1 MIQNVKIYFTEM
13 RKRDLS
19 NEKKKKISWLCVIS
33 NVTSN
38 VHRLFHATVNSQILY
53 VHVCVCCVCACA
65 PRNRKRATRPTEN
78 WFDRFSKWYR
88 ESKFKYNRGNIWRR
102 EKRFLRIREANKTN
116 QTNFICYYFKRYI
129 FVYFLHIYVYLS
141 IYIDSF

>member
-19 NEKKKKISWLCVIS
+19 NEKKKNISWLCVS

-53 VHVCVCCVCACA
+53 VHVCVCM
-65 PRNRKRATRPTEN
+65 RMRM
-78 WFDRFSKWYR
+78 
-88 ESKFKYNRGNIWRR
+88 
-102 EKRFLRIREANKTN
+102 RITKP
-116 QTNFICYYFKRYI
+116 
-129 FVYFLHIYVYLS
+129 
-141 IYIDSF
+141 